1 MKNAVGYLSFTVAV
15 AIFFANGAFAADEE
29 GWISLFNGESLEGWK
44 PTEENPDSFKVE
56 DGAIVVQ
63 GPRAH
68 LYYDGPVRDH
78 NFKNFEFKA
87 DVMTTQGSNSGLYFH
102 TQWEEGDW
110 PDYGYEAQVN
120 NTQRDPQKSGGL
132 YDVVKVFEA
141 PAKDDEWFEYY
152 ISVQGKTIT
161 IKING
166 QTTAVY
172 DEEDKAE
179 LDKRSRGSDLS
190 SGTFAL
196 QAHDPN
202 SKVFYKNIRV
212 KPLPD

>member
-1 MKNAVGYLSFTVAV
+1 MRHRLQLLYFCMGVGLFLTGSAL
-15 AIFFANGAFAADEE
+15 AAEEE
-29 GWISLFNGESLEGWK
+29 GWISLFNGENLEGWK

-56 DGAIVVQ
+56 SGMIVVH

-68 LYYDGPVRDH
+68 LYYDGPVQDH
-78 NFKNFEFKA
+78 NFKNFEYKV
-87 DVMTTQGSNSGLYFH
+87 DVMTTPGSNSGLYFH
-102 TQWEEGDW
+102 TKWEEGDW

-120 NTQRDPQKSGGL
+120 NSQSDPQKTGGL
-132 YDVVKVFEA
+132 YDVVKVFDA

-152 ISVQGKTIT
+152 IAVQGKTIT
-161 IKING
+161 VKING

-172 DEEDKAE
+172 DEKDKPE

-190 SGTFAL
+190 SGTFAI
-196 QAHDPN
+196 QAHDPK